1 MDVLSYIDGIEAP
14 ARDAIAPWASR
25 IPAGLLARTRLVE
38 LPTGDALVHMLDRCE
53 QVYVLTRG
61 RVRSTSRAE
70 TGSSFTIDE
79 FCAPAVFGEMEV
91 LADSQLY
98 HSSLVALEPSELIA
112 TPRCDYLAWLT
123 GDPEAL
129 LARSR
134 SVVRSL
140 LRQAGTERSLIG
152 WSGTKRVMFVL
163 AQCCRQAAG
172 EPPVTIRD
180 PRSELAERAG
190 VSTKTVSHALEEL
203 EGQGLLRRAGRGIVI
218 DRAGLGRLDA
228 ELRHE
233 FESNLPHGTREKE

>member
-1 MDVLSYIDGIEAP
+1 MAGTRRAVAP
-14 ARDAIAPWASR
+14 P
-25 IPAGLLARTRLVE
+25 
-38 LPTGDALVHMLDRCE
+38 
-53 QVYVLTRG
+53 
-61 RVRSTSRAE
+61 
-70 TGSSFTIDE
+70 
-79 FCAPAVFGEMEV
+79 APAVFGEMEV
-91 LADSQLY
+91 LANSQLY

-112 TPRCDYLAWLT
+112 TPRCDFLAWLT

-163 AQCCRQAAG
+163 VQCCRQAAG

-180 PRSELAERAG
+180 SRSERAG
-190 VSTKTVSHALEEL
+190 VSTKTVSRALEKL

-233 FESNLPHGTREKE
+233 VESNLPQGTREKE